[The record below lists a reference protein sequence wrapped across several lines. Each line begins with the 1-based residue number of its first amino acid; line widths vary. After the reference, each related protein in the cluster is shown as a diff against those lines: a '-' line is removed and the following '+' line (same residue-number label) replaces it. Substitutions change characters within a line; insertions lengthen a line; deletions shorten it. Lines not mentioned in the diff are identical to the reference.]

1 MSSQAAVQPWQTP
14 WAGSRQ
20 EGVYSEHIAR
30 EAAERDA
37 ALVGRCL
44 HGDGNAWETLVRAH
58 TRVVYATCYRFTG
71 HAEDARDL
79 TQDVFVRV
87 YRGLDSYQPGTA
99 AFRTWLLR
107 LTRNLL
113 IDHYRKSRKDRILD
127 PLEDQVSGVKE
138 TSVVGGRADYTLARR
153 EAAEKLRSA
162 LARMSEELREAVI
175 LRDLQQME
183 YQQIATVLGIPA
195 GTVKSRIN
203 RGRRDLAKHL
213 RALGVRP

>member
-1 MSSQAAVQPWQTP
+1 MSAQTAVEPWSTP
-14 WAGSRQ
+14 WVGSQQKDGYREQ
-20 EGVYSEHIAR
+20 IAR

-37 ALVGRCL
+37 GLVGRCL
-44 HGDGNAWETLVRAH
+44 NGDGNAWETLVRTH

-87 YRGLDSYQPGTA
+87 YRGLDSYQPGAA

-107 LTRNLL
+107 LARNLL
-113 IDHYRKSRKDRILD
+113 IDHYRKTRKDRVLD
-127 PLEDQVSGVKE
+127 PLEDQVYAIKE
-138 TSVVGGRADYTLARR
+138 KSVIGGRADHSVVRR
-153 EAAEKLRSA
+153 EVSEKLRTA
-162 LARMSEELREAVI
+162 LGRMSEELREAVI

-183 YQQIATVLGIPA
+183 YQEIATVLGIPQ
-195 GTVKSRIN
+195 GTVKSRIS

-213 RALGVRP
+213 RAMGVRP

>member
-1 MSSQAAVQPWQTP
+1 MSSQAVARPWSSP
-14 WAGSRQ
+14 WVGSRQ
-20 EGVYSEHIAR
+20 ESGYSEQIAR

-37 ALVGRCL
+37 ALIGRCL
-44 HGDGNAWETLVRAH
+44 HGDGNAWETLVRTH

-87 YRGLDSYQPGTA
+87 YRGLDSYQPGVA

-113 IDHYRKSRKDRILD
+113 IDHYRKTRKHRVLE
-127 PLEDQVSGVKE
+127 PLEDQVSGVQE
-138 TSVVGGRADYTLARR
+138 TSVIGGRADHVLARR
-153 EAAEKLRSA
+153 EISEKLRVA
-162 LARMSEELREAVI
+162 LGRMSEELREAVI

-183 YQQIATVLGIPA
+183 YQEIATVLGIPQ

-213 RALGVRP
+213 RAMGVRP

>member
-1 MSSQAAVQPWQTP
+1 MSSQTAVQPWSAP

-20 EGVYSEHIAR
+20 EGVYSERIAR

-37 ALVGRCL
+37 ALVQRCL
-44 HGDGNAWETLVRAH
+44 QGDGNAWETLVRTH
-58 TRVVYATCYRFTG
+58 TRVVHATCYRFTG

-99 AFRTWLLR
+99 AFRT
-107 LTRNLL
+107 RNLL
-113 IDHYRKSRKDRILD
+113 IDHYRKTRKDRILD
-127 PLEDQVSGVKE
+127 PLEDQASGVKE
-138 TSVVGGRADYTLARR
+138 TSVIGGRADHTLMRR
-153 EAAEKLRSA
+153 EVSEKLRTG
-162 LARMSEELREAVI
+162 LGRMSEELREAVI
-175 LRDLQQME
+175 LRDLQQMD
-183 YQQIATVLGIPA
+183 YQQIATVLGIPE

-213 RALGVRP
+213 RAMGVRP

>member
-1 MSSQAAVQPWQTP
+1 MGSQAAVQPWPTP

-20 EGVYSEHIAR
+20 EGVYSERIAR

-127 PLEDQVSGVKE
+127 PLEDQASGVKE

-153 EAAEKLRSA
+153 EVSEKLRTA

-183 YQQIATVLGIPA
+183 YQQIATVLGIPE